1 MIRGTLITVALPG
14 DLGKPRPALIIQADR
29 FERLATL
36 TVLPIT
42 STLVDAP
49 LLRVT
54 LEPSDTNGLRKRSQ
68 VMLDKISTIRCDKP
82 GPRIETLN
90 RDQLIEIERRLAV
103 FLGLAD

>member
-1 MIRGTLITVALPG
+1 MVLRETPVRREISRMVSLSRKCNFRCKLTRSTA
-14 DLGKPRPALIIQADR
+14 
-29 FERLATL
+29 L